1 MLAKPDIALDV
12 DAPLSVRRGVEALEE
27 LDDIQSV
34 FHNLKIS
41 EEALAALE
49 AE

>member
-1 MLAKPDIALDV
+1 V
-12 DAPLSVRRGVEALEE
+12 VENLEE

>member
-1 MLAKPDIALDV
+1 MIAKQDLELPV
-12 DAPLSVRRGVEALEE
+12 DQTLSVLRTIENLEE
-27 LDDIQSV
+27 LDDIQNV

-41 EEALAALE
+41 DEALAKLE

>member
-1 MLAKPDIALDV
+1 V
-12 DAPLSVRRGVEALEE
+12 DDTLSVLRLVESLEE

-41 EEALAALE
+41 EEALVALE

>member
-1 MLAKPDIALDV
+1 MDDV
-12 DAPLSVRRGVEALEE
+12 
-27 LDDIQSV
+27 QNV

-41 EEALAALE
+41 DEALAALE